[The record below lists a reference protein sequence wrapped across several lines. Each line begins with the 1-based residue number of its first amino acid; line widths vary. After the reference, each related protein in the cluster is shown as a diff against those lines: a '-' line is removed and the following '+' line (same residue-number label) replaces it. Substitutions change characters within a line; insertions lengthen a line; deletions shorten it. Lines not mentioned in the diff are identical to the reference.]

1 LLGEVS
7 TWPRQLFPG
16 QTSRYTPFLQ
26 GQPPP
31 IGIYG
36 RKRWGLGQ
44 TYFSV
49 WREIIQTLRVV
60 HNTKDQVRAIFLN

>member
-1 LLGEVS
+1 LLGEVN

-16 QTSRYTPFLQ
+16 QTSRYTPFPQEL
-26 GQPPP
+26 PLP

-36 RKRWGLGQ
+36 RKRLGLGQ

-49 WREIIQTLRVV
+49 WREFNQTLRVV
-60 HNTKDQVRAIFLN
+60 ENTKGQVRAIFLN